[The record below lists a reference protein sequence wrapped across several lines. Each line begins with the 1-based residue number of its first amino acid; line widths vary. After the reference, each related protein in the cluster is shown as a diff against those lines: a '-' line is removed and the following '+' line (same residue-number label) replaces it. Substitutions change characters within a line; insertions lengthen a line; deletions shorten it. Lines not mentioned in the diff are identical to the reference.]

1 MAPPAC
7 SQRARAR
14 RTATGGPATVTRTSR
29 RSQRLRTRAHSWASS
44 SWKRRSPFHSCS
56 PKGPYWP
63 KGEGRIPSGPPPAGP
78 EGDSLGTAPC
88 TRRTRTAPSHRP
100 LLLHHQVHEVQVADG
115 LAGEDVV
122 QGRDQVAPKLHQASL
137 TLQGLP
143 GPAAYDGDDPVPDL
157 HLALLQQGEG
167 FLVLHLHDQLGP
179 QVVDHPR
186 GAGRQVHGH
195 HAQVMGGP
203 QIGGASVGPALACD

>member
-100 LLLHHQVHEVQVADG
+100 LVLHHPVQEVLVADG

-122 QGRDQVAPKLHQASL
+122 QGRDQVAPTLHQARL
-137 TLQGLP
+137 TLHVHH
-143 GPAAYDGDDPVPDL
+143 GPDAYDGDDPVPGL
-157 HLALLQQGEG
+157 RLARHEQGEG
-167 FLVLHLHDQLGP
+167 AIVL
-179 QVVDHPR
+179 
-186 GAGRQVHGH
+186 
-195 HAQVMGGP
+195 
-203 QIGGASVGPALACD
+203 